1 MAYTRT
7 EAMDRLLQACC
18 RYYTVTRFDGSPS
31 PVPDEE
37 GWPREAGRIAPPT
50 GDSGAVLTAVGEYY
64 ERTGQHL
71 LLRQNEIW
79 AARQEEFLFLFSVTE
94 LTPER
99 FAACRDFAYSAGMSM
114 AHIGPEHMYTY
125 ISPLFVCD
133 SVHEEARRQ
142 LEHCRIYKTFRF
154 SFRGWLDFHAAC
166 YDASRGTLSYNK
178 AGTCMRESLERILFP
193 EKKERKGLSRFF
205 S

>member
-1 MAYTRT
+1 MTYTRT
-7 EAMDRLLQACC
+7 EAIDRLLQAYR
-18 RYYTVTRFDGSPS
+18 RYYTVTRFDGGPGS
-31 PVPDEE
+31 VPAEE
-37 GWPREAGRIAPPT
+37 DWFREADRIVPPT
-50 GDSGAVLTAVGEYY
+50 GDPDMTLTAIGEYY

-79 AARQEEFLFLFSVTE
+79 AARQEEFLFLFNVTE

-99 FAACRDFAYSAGMSM
+99 FAACRDFARDAGMSM

-133 SVHEEARRQ
+133 RVHEEARRQ
-142 LEHCRIYKTFRF
+142 LEQCRIYKTFRF
-154 SFRGWLDFHAAC
+154 SFHGWLDFHAAC
-166 YDASRGTLSYNK
+166 YDASRGTLSFNK
-178 AGTCMRESLERILFP
+178 AGTCMREPLEGILFP

-205 S
+205 